1 MRRVAIIDAVRTPIG
16 RYNGALRQVRP
27 DDLGAR
33 VIEALLERNPQVD
46 PKTIE
51 EVIFGNANQAGEDN
65 RNVARMSGLLAGLPV
80 EVTGTTINRLC
91 GSGLDAVIAAA
102 RGIALGEGDIY
113 IAGGTESMTR
123 APFVLA
129 KPDQANPRGNQ
140 TMYDTTIGWRFVNDR
155 LADQYGTD
163 SMPETAENV
172 ARQYGISR
180 EAQDDFAFESQ
191 QRAKQAIEANRFTEE
206 LVAVTQTDRKG
217 NVSVFDRDEHPRPE
231 TTREKLSTL
240 RPLFPNG
247 TVTAGNCIWRQRRCV
262 ALLLM
267 SEEKAKALGLTPL
280 GYYRASATA
289 GVEPAD
295 HGHWTDRRDKK
306 SPPAGRV
313 DGRTARSDRVKR
325 SLCGSKSCLYR
336 STWSTDRKSQRQWR
350 SDRLRSSTR
359 ASGARILTTL
369 LHEMRRTN
377 RTYGLATMC
386 VESDKG
392 LPSSSIGR
400 DSYDSLRTRR
410 LLSRSSGFDRPERL
424 NCSPIT
430 RRLSPCRNKSMR
442 CRSTRKPRVVL
453 FTGTGKAFQCRP
465 PI

>member
-1 MRRVAIIDAVRTPIG
+1 MKRVAIIDAVRTPIG

-80 EVTGTTINRLC
+80 EVAGTTINRLC

-191 QRAKQAIEANRFTEE
+191 QRAKRAIEAERFTDE

-231 TTREKLSTL
+231 TTREKLATL
-240 RPLFPNG
+240 RPLFPSG
-247 TVTAGNCIWRQRRCV
+247 TVTAGNASGV
-262 ALLLM
+262 NDGASALLLM
-267 SEEKAKALGLTPL
+267 SEEKANELGLTPL

-289 GVEPAD
+289 GVEPAIMGIGPID
-295 HGHWTDRRDKK
+295 ATKKVLRRAGLTVEQLDQIELNEAFAAQSLACIEALGLPSEKVNVNGGAIAFGH
-306 SPPAGRV
+306 PLG
-313 DGRTARSDRVKR
+313 
-325 SLCGSKSCLYR
+325 
-336 STWSTDRKSQRQWR
+336 
-350 SDRLRSSTR
+350 

-369 LHEMRRTN
+369 LHEMRRTD

-386 VESDKG
+386 VGVGQGIALVVDREG
-392 LPSSSIGR
+392 L
-400 DSYDSLRTRR
+400 
-410 LLSRSSGFDRPERL
+410 
-424 NCSPIT
+424 
-430 RRLSPCRNKSMR
+430 
-442 CRSTRKPRVVL
+442 V
-453 FTGTGKAFQCRP
+453 
-465 PI
+465 

>member
-1 MRRVAIIDAVRTPIG
+1 MKRVAIIDAVRTPIG

-33 VIEALLERNPQVD
+33 VIEALLKRNPQVD

-80 EVTGTTINRLC
+80 EVAGTTINRLC

-140 TMYDTTIGWRFVNDR
+140 TMYDTTIGWRFINDR
-155 LADQYGTD
+155 LADKYGTD

-191 QRAKQAIEANRFTEE
+191 QRAKRAIEAERFTEE
-206 LVAVTQTDRKG
+206 LVAVTQMDRKG
-217 NVSVFDRDEHPRPE
+217 NVSVFDQDEHPRPE
-231 TTREKLSTL
+231 TTREKLATL

-247 TVTAGNCIWRQRRCV
+247 TVTAGNASGV
-262 ALLLM
+262 NDGASALLLM
-267 SEEKAKALGLTPL
+267 SEEKANELGLTPL

-289 GVEPAD
+289 GVEPAIMGIGPID
-295 HGHWTDRRDKK
+295 ATEKVLRRAGLTVEQLDQIELNEAFAAQSLACIEALGLPSEKVNVNGGAIAFGH
-306 SPPAGRV
+306 PLG
-313 DGRTARSDRVKR
+313 
-325 SLCGSKSCLYR
+325 
-336 STWSTDRKSQRQWR
+336 
-350 SDRLRSSTR
+350 

-386 VESDKG
+386 VGVGQGIALVVDREG
-392 LPSSSIGR
+392 L
-400 DSYDSLRTRR
+400 
-410 LLSRSSGFDRPERL
+410 
-424 NCSPIT
+424 
-430 RRLSPCRNKSMR
+430 
-442 CRSTRKPRVVL
+442 V
-453 FTGTGKAFQCRP
+453 
-465 PI
+465 